1 MFKRL
6 FLRFQ
11 GYMTYLAEN
20 EVSDEMREKCKIVFG
35 NIHQIFEWHKE
46 TFSEELQRCV
56 EDPDRLAGL
65 FLRLV
70 GGLVAL
76 VTWDGLP

>member
-1 MFKRL
+1 MA
-6 FLRFQ
+6 
-11 GYMTYLAEN
+11 YLAEN

-35 NIHQIFEWHKE
+35 NVHQIFEWHKE
-46 TFSEELQRCV
+46 TFSEELQRCL

-70 GGLVAL
+70 GICAAMGTVVGYHGYFLFCCFF
-76 VTWDGLP
+76 